1 MTAVKS
7 LFFLIL
13 VPGIFIVYIPQQFLL
28 DGPLLET
35 GLLAYLAYP
44 LWIIGALVIFWCFW
58 DFLTKGNGTPAPF
71 DPPKELVVAG
81 LYRYVRNP
89 MYVGV
94 LLTLLGNFLW
104 YKTLWMIVYMV
115 FFFLAFHL
123 FVLIY
128 EEPTLKRTFGASY
141 EAYLN
146 KVPRWIPK
154 LTKKQ

>member
-35 GLLAYLAYP
+35 GVLAYLAYP
-44 LWIIGALVIFWCFW
+44 LWIIGGFVIFWCFW
-58 DFLTKGNGTPAPF
+58 DFLSKGKGTPAPF

-104 YKTLWMIVYMV
+104 YKTLWMVVYMV

-128 EEPTLKRTFGASY
+128 EEPTLKRMFGASY

-154 LTKKQ
+154 LTQKQ